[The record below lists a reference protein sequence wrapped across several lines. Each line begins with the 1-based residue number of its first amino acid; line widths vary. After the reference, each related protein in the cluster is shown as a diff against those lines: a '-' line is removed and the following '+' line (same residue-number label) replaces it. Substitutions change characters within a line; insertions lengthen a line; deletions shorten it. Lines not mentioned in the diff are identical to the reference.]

1 MVFFICDV
9 CQETLKKSAVDK
21 HCMRCR
27 DCWYLSCVDC
37 GKVFAGEEY
46 RSHTSCISEAEKYQ
60 GALYRGNKKKNGKV
74 DPQEKWM
81 NSVRK
86 AATSSKGSRTIV
98 DMLRYLN
105 NQDNIPRKEKKFMN
119 YLKNSYRQPGAQSE
133 FKKVWDIIYKIH
145 NEDNPKTNNNNNSN
159 VKKTEDDDKKIN
171 NNNKR
176 TIDNIIN
183 NNNDEAENNNKKK
196 KQKKVVEEDGIVE
209 KNNDKKEITEWKSWK
224 STIRTTLR
232 NQEDRQGD
240 FKSIR
245 KLVLKLYKK
254 FNKEDAT
261 TKSKKELKNIFMD
274 KLKKDNKRIQINDEV
289 TVLKLI

>member
-1 MVFFICDV
+1 
-9 CQETLKKSAVDK
+9 LK
-21 HCMRCR
+21 
-27 DCWYLSCVDC
+27 
-37 GKVFAGEEY
+37 
-46 RSHTSCISEAEKYQ
+46 
-60 GALYRGNKKKNGKV
+60 
-74 DPQEKWM
+74 
-81 NSVRK
+81 
-86 AATSSKGSRTIV
+86 SKT
-98 DMLRYLN
+98 
-105 NQDNIPRKEKKFMN
+105 
-119 YLKNSYRQPGAQSE
+119 
-133 FKKVWDIIYKIH
+133 
-145 NEDNPKTNNNNNSN
+145 
-159 VKKTEDDDKKIN
+159 DD
-171 NNNKR
+171 
-176 TIDNIIN
+176 T
-183 NNNDEAENNNKKK
+183 
-196 KQKKVVEEDGIVE
+196 VE

>member
-1 MVFFICDV
+1 
-9 CQETLKKSAVDK
+9 
-21 HCMRCR
+21 
-27 DCWYLSCVDC
+27 
-37 GKVFAGEEY
+37 
-46 RSHTSCISEAEKYQ
+46 
-60 GALYRGNKKKNGKV
+60 
-74 DPQEKWM
+74 
-81 NSVRK
+81 
-86 AATSSKGSRTIV
+86 
-98 DMLRYLN
+98 
-105 NQDNIPRKEKKFMN
+105 DNIPRKEKKFMN

-159 VKKTEDDDKKIN
+159 VTKTEDDDKKIN

-176 TIDNIIN
+176 TIDNII

-274 KLKKDNKRIQINDEV
+274 
-289 TVLKLI
+289 